1 MEKHF
6 NKLLNMISFRTLL
19 IVVLLITGILQFF
32 LMLGNIRSTT
42 YDIQAFQL
50 APETIRAVKTIE
62 DTVKTEQERNQA
74 EDGVEPVYLF
84 NEETAEHR
92 SSLVTSIFDI
102 ILDVRKDVRLQEEET
117 PIDIEN
123 QISQLREK
131 LKDITESQSLL
142 IFTNS
147 QLQSLLVAS
156 DAELKTAENF
166 LVKEIKTML
175 EEPIRTENVALKRT
189 EIETKIRQESTIAE
203 DIISAINLIGRAAI
217 IETEILDEVRTE
229 ELILKAREE
238 VEPTRILQGQII
250 VQEGE
255 LIDREVFRQ
264 LELLGLLNNQTSTKP
279 VLGLLILVVL
289 QMAFMYILFNYS
301 EMELQNKRKA
311 LFVTAI
317 IYSFSILLMKVISL
331 LSDQFDATIAF
342 LYPTALA
349 TMLVRLLANEK
360 AAILVTILTAASAGV
375 IFHEGYSAVLQMD
388 IVLYIILGG
397 LSSVFFMRSME
408 KRSHL
413 LKACGVVSIFNLLF
427 IAFYL
432 LMSQTNYD
440 LFELLFYSVAG
451 IASGILSGALT
462 MGLLPFFESAFGLL
476 STMRLIELSNPNH
489 PLLKKLLTET
499 PGTYHHSVMVA
510 NLAEAACEA
519 IGADG
524 LLARV
529 ACYYH
534 DIGKTRRPAFFIENQ
549 MSGINPHDSLPPER
563 SAEIIISHT
572 TDGAQLLEKHKMP
585 KEIVDIALQHHGTS
599 TLKFFLHKAKEERED
614 VDEKVFSY
622 PGPKPQTKE
631 AAVISIADSVEAAVR
646 SMKQPNSEKI
656 QKLVYSI
663 VQSRVQEHQFDEC
676 DVSIKELKII
686 EKVLCETLNGIFHS
700 RIEYPKEG

>member
-1 MEKHF
+1 
-6 NKLLNMISFRTLL
+6 MISFRTLL